1 MNTSKESKISEIKV
15 NKFVTINIGDC
26 VNVMKGMIEKSIDLI
41 VTSPPYWGQR
51 DYKNKS
57 QWGNEDDVKDY
68 IENMTTWAKECH
80 RILKDTGCL
89 FLNIG
94 DKYSKKGLKLIPERI
109 AIAMSDNGWCLRN
122 NVIWYK
128 PNHMPTSVKDRF
140 CNTYEYVYFFVKDS
154 GKYFNYDYYSN
165 VDILRIPPKEKP
177 KKSEW
182 PLTIS
187 IEDYENTWKKKVE
200 EFNNK
205 KKKKYK
211 GKFKNEKINMG
222 KSPGA
227 RASKGIS
234 YSLQRVTKL
243 TKRNS
248 LMINEFIIPYYKKSK
263 KTTSDIDRAFG
274 YKDTASHWMRKDPGR
289 SIPKPHDWLKLKKI
303 LNIDDD
309 KYDEIMTQTHYVLQ
323 NVKNNPKGK
332 NPGDMWNIPTEK
344 CKESHYAVFPTE
356 LPRKIISAFCPE
368 NGIVLD
374 PFAGSGTSGLVAT
387 ELKRKCILIDCNPDF
402 VEIIKRRCN

>member
-1 MNTSKESKISEIKV
+1 MSTQKETKTQTTTV
-15 NKFVTINIGDC
+15 NDFVSIHTGDC
-26 VNVMKGMIEKSIDLI
+26 VNVMKNMEGKSIDLI
-41 VTSPPYWGQR
+41 ITSPPYWGQR
-51 DYKNKS
+51 DYKNNA
-57 QWGNEDDVKDY
+57 QWGNESDVKDY
-68 IENMTTWAKECH
+68 IKNMIEWAKECH
-80 RILKDTGCL
+80 RVLKDTGCL

-109 AIAMSDNGWCLRN
+109 AIAMSDNGWILRN
-122 NVIWYK
+122 NIIWYK

-165 VDILRIPPKEKP
+165 IDVLRIAPKEKP

-187 IEDYENTWKKKVE
+187 IKDYENVWKKKVI
-200 EFNNK
+200 EFNEK

-243 TKRNS
+243 TKKNS
-248 LMINEFIIPYYKKSK
+248 LMINKFIIPYYKKSK
-263 KTTSDIDRAFG
+263 KTTSDIDKEFG
-274 YKDTASHWMRKDPGR
+274 YKDTASHWMRKDPETAQY
-289 SIPKPHDWLKLKKI
+289 
-303 LNIDDD
+303 LNQR
-309 KYDEIMTQTHYVLQ
+309 T
-323 NVKNNPKGK
+323 
-332 NPGDMWNIPTEK
+332 
-344 CKESHYAVFPTE
+344 
-356 LPRKIISAFCPE
+356 
-368 NGIVLD
+368 
-374 PFAGSGTSGLVAT
+374 GLV
-387 ELKRKCILIDCNPDF
+387 ESNSKH
-402 VEIIKRRCN
+402 